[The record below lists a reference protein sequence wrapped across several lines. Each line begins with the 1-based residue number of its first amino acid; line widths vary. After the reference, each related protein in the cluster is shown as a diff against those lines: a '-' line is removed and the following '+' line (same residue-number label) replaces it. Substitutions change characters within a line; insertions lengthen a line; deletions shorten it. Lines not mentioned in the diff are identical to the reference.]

1 MKLSKAL
8 KEKNRVAG
16 EIAVL
21 KTLLAQQNVRPSTQ
35 KFDYDAQ
42 DVLTQLRAR
51 LDELVKV
58 KTGIAQANTAVYDKI
73 FRLAE
78 LKGLS
83 ATLKTLDT
91 KNGVFKES
99 SGIYGSAYDVEYVAQ
114 LKKTDVDRL
123 VAETDA
129 EIQALQDRLD
139 EFNFTVSA
147 AG

>member
-16 EIAVL
+16 DIAVL
-21 KTLLAQQNVRPSTQ
+21 KSLLTQQNVRPSTQ
-35 KFDYDAQ
+35 SFDYNAQ
-42 DVLTQLRAR
+42 DVLAQLRAK
-51 LDELVKV
+51 LDELVRV
-58 KTGIAQANTAVYDKI
+58 KTAIARANASAYDKI

-91 KNGVFKES
+91 RNGVFKES
-99 SGIYGSAYDVEYVAQ
+99 GGLYGAAYDVEYVAQ
-114 LKKTDVDRL
+114 LKKTEVDRF

-129 EIQALQDRLD
+129 EIQTLQDALD
-139 EFNFTVSA
+139 EFNFTASA
-147 AG
+147 GE

>member
-16 EIAVL
+16 EVAVL

-35 KFDYDAQ
+35 KFDYDAT
-42 DVLTQLRAR
+42 DLLAQLRAK

-58 KTGIAQANTAVYDKI
+58 KTAIATANAGVYDKI

-83 ATLKTLDT
+83 VTLKTLDT
-91 KNGVFKES
+91 KNGVFKEN

-123 VAETDA
+123 AAETDV
-129 EIQALQDRLD
+129 EIQALQDALD
-139 EFNFTVSA
+139 EFNFTCSA
-147 AG
+147 VA